1 MKTALPNVF
10 LICVLRPPGYRHA
23 AAFREIAETLCFGL
37 QRLGCVAAIQ
47 ENRFASDATTIVLG
61 GNLIGEKVIDM
72 IPANS
77 ILYNLEQIEPTSKW
91 WEPSFQRLLREF
103 TVWDY
108 SLRNIQRMKQFR
120 DGAHIRHVPI
130 GYVPEMSRI
139 EAAARQDIDVL
150 FYGSTNTRRAKIL
163 DALRATGLN
172 LHVAF
177 DVYGAERDALIA
189 RSKVVLNMH
198 YYDSSIFEIVR
209 VSYLLANRKAVVTE
223 CHAGTEI
230 EDGMQDAVAAAPYD
244 RLVDACV
251 DLVANSRLREA
262 LEQRGFARMA
272 ARDETVILRAALSNL
287 NDLD

>member
-1 MKTALPNVF
+1 MKRPAPNVY

-23 AAFREIAETLCFGL
+23 TAFQEIAETLCFAL
-37 QRLGCVAAIQ
+37 QRLGYVAAIQ
-47 ENRFASDATTIVLG
+47 ENRFAADATNIILG
-61 GNLIGEKVIDM
+61 AHLLNNKLMDM
-72 IPANS
+72 IPGSA

-91 WEPSFQRLLREF
+91 LEPSFQRVLREF
-103 TVWDY
+103 AVWDY
-108 SLRNIQRMKQFR
+108 SARNIERIGQLGNATQV
-120 DGAHIRHVPI
+120 RHVPI

-139 EAAARQDIDVL
+139 TAAPSQDIDVL
-150 FYGSTNTRRAKIL
+150 FYGSTNSRRATIL
-163 DALRATGLN
+163 HALRAAGLN
-172 LHVAF
+172 LHAAF

-230 EDGMQDAVAAAPYD
+230 EAGMHDAVAPATYD

-251 DLVANSRLREA
+251 ELVENSRLREA
-262 LEQRGFARMA
+262 LERRGFARMT
-272 ARDETVILRAALSNL
+272 ARDETVILRSALSL
-287 NDLD
+287 